1 MNRRI
6 ANKIIGSVK
15 RGIDHN
21 YSKQQIS
28 KANKIL
34 RRAEKC

>member
-21 YSKQQIS
+21 YSEQQIK
-28 KANKIL
+28 KANKVL
-34 RRAEKC
+34 RRAEK